1 MAGVI
6 LDRYR
11 GRPER
16 LAEVAAC
23 HRAWVELKR
32 RSGTRVSLDDE
43 VLLDVLTELESAETT
58 VAKEAV

>member
-1 MAGVI
+1 MI

-11 GRPER
+11 GRPVR

-43 VLLDVLTELESAETT
+43 VLLDVLAELETAENNGG
-58 VAKEAV
+58 